1 MAPQLAATIF
11 AAQVQEHERALGGW
25 QAEWPT
31 FPALLLVTSGALG
44 AIVDIAK
51 GLEVDSDKMRANLD
65 ATGGLIMAEA
75 VSVALARKIGKQD
88 AHKLVEEASK
98 RAVKEKRHLR
108 DVLSEDKRVT
118 AQLPAAEI
126 AKLFDPLGYTGVADA
141 FIERLL
147 ASIESA

>member
-1 MAPQLAATIF
+1 M
-11 AAQVQEHERALGGW
+11 
-25 QAEWPT
+25 EWPT

-44 AIVDIAK
+44 AIVDIAN
-51 GLEVDSDKMRANLD
+51 GLEVDADRMRANLD
-65 ATGGLIMAEA
+65 ATDGLIMAEA

-88 AHKLVEEASK
+88 AHKLVEEAAK
-98 RAVKEKRHLR
+98 KAVEEKRHLR
-108 DVLSEDKRVT
+108 DVLGEDERVT

-126 AKLFDPLGYTGVADA
+126 AKLFDPLSYTGVADA